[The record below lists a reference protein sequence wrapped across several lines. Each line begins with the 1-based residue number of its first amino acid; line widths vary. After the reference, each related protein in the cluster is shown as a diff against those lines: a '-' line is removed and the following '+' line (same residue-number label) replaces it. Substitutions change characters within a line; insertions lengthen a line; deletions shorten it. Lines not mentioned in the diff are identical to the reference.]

1 MSNYSDITIH
11 HPFSSSVQK
20 EKYLL
25 SYNGQY
31 YEASHA
37 IVELVEELQR
47 YEEEKAAIEAY
58 VRKKEGKY
66 TPEQVREVIEKFID
80 PIFRAVPK
88 KRSFLY
94 EKELFSAGA
103 IDRFSDTFRFLFHK
117 AYMMVVLAGMLA
129 LDAWFFFTTSDLL
142 LFNNK
147 VNIYMVAGLLVFML
161 ASSFF
166 HELGHASACKYFGV
180 RHGGIGFGLYLNFPV
195 LYTDVTEVWKLNR
208 AQRCVVNL
216 AGVYFQS
223 YWLIALLVAF
233 LITGNDILRYLILI
247 MNLGFVMTLNPF
259 FKFDG
264 YWIAS
269 DLLGVPNLRQRSL
282 ELPVPACP
290 PEADRQEALPAPDTP
305 AGEIRAAG
313 VLGGGE
319 RLYGILLLLRYP
331 HVSVPLCADLSRC
344 SERTDSLL
352 VQPHGSTFRLAA
364 KHQHAT
370 DISCSDRLPCV
381 QDDNLIHKTLCQKTI
396 IQVSIRTRR
405 CGTPQLV
412 CCW

>member
-1 MSNYSDITIH
+1 M
-11 HPFSSSVQK
+11 QK

-117 AYMMVVLAGMLA
+117 AYMMVVLVGMLA
-129 LDAWFFFTTSDLL
+129 LDTWFFFTTSDLL

-147 VNIYMVAGLLVFML
+147 VNIYMVAGLLVFMF

-216 AGVYFQS
+216 AGVANRRGGMFRAKVKCDGAKEVS
-223 YWLIALLVAF
+223 HAF
-233 LITGNDILRYLILI
+233 
-247 MNLGFVMTLNPF
+247 
-259 FKFDG
+259 
-264 YWIAS
+264 
-269 DLLGVPNLRQRSL
+269 
-282 ELPVPACP
+282 C
-290 PEADRQEALPAPDTP
+290 
-305 AGEIRAAG
+305 
-313 VLGGGE
+313 
-319 RLYGILLLLRYP
+319 LYGEKNTPRVNIFKCEDGRIELGIYTK
-331 HVSVPLCADLSRC
+331 SGYRC
-344 SERTDSLL
+344 EKIK
-352 VQPHGSTFRLAA
+352 G
-364 KHQHAT
+364 
-370 DISCSDRLPCV
+370 
-381 QDDNLIHKTLCQKTI
+381 
-396 IQVSIRTRR
+396 IRTIVA
-405 CGTPQLV
+405 PIK
-412 CCW
+412 